1 MSIKRK
7 FVTAIT
13 TAGLLA
19 GLFGSAF
26 VPSALAGVN
35 DPDLD
40 YTYAYLESS
49 GNGIDDG
56 KLTSSQAHA
65 AGDTSGGP
73 KYSLDNISWWAPY
86 GMVAKGSEYDEFDA
100 EDFSIGFVINNS
112 TEDPVQTVDLIASAT
127 GGAFEFAW
135 PYEDDSEDLNRCQ
148 NPNLDWTTTSQSVD
162 NVTQDG
168 ENDDNDSYADAE
180 GVYFLCV
187 RSKNAFDGDSGVLT
201 VKANGKTIATIDV
214 TVFGDISSIALSTKN
229 GITSVAQDNQEIGDF
244 WNVIFKDN
252 AGQSINVN
260 GDENWNY
267 VPDLYN
273 YEIDEYLDDDG
284 SGNGYCENGDDE
296 CLEPT
301 GSSRAYNAD
310 DEVIS
315 WFAGSAFYYHESRAS
330 LAANV
335 CGSADV
341 GESYVAKAEFT
352 NLDGERIRSN
362 GVTIKCS
369 EPIEDYEITDLK
381 MEYTS
386 TNTLSG
392 EADWLGSDQGGD
404 DVPTCDYSGFGFEY
418 DYGVAVVAETVFA
431 GIEIHAVVKDTE
443 GNTMGID
450 ASSGFAGLT
459 VTADGNEDLGWNE
472 GVSGFIGNGTIRVGC
487 YVPDM
492 SRAAKFALEVTV
504 ADPDT
509 SIGTEADL
517 VETFYYVASL
527 ELDYTLTRVRNAAK
541 TKATWTVDWGL
552 SCSNAVV
559 YFDWVNKA
567 GTKGTLV
574 TGTSPLARVA
584 NLDGVATLTLKKRN
598 MTVYVTAYACDDFE
612 DEDLDE
618 LGPVKARFR

>member
-40 YTYAYLESS
+40 YTYAYLETYD
-49 GNGIDDG
+49 NGIDDG
-56 KLTSSQAHA
+56 GLTSTEADD
-65 AGDTSGGP
+65 AGNTSGAARF
-73 KYSLDNISWWAPY
+73 SLDEVSWWAPY
-86 GMVAKGSEYDEFDA
+86 GMVTKNSQYDDYDA
-100 EDFSIGFVINNS
+100 EDFSIGFDVRNS
-112 TEDPVQTVDLIASAT
+112 TDDPVQTVDLVATAT

-135 PYEDDSEDLNRCQ
+135 PYEDDSEDINRCQ

-168 ENDDNDSYADAE
+168 DNDENDSYDDAE
-180 GVYFLCV
+180 GLYFLCV

-201 VKANGKTIATIDV
+201 VKANGTTIATIDV
-214 TVFGDISSIALSTKN
+214 TVFGDISSIALSTKY
-229 GITSVAQDNQEIGDF
+229 GITSIAEDNDAIGDF
-244 WNVIFKDN
+244 WNVLFKDN
-252 AGQSINVN
+252 AGQTLNAN
-260 GDENWNY
+260 GDKNWAY

-273 YEIDEYLDDDG
+273 YEIDEYLDDADG
-284 SGNGYCENGDDE
+284 GSNGYCEDGYSE

-301 GSSRAYNAD
+301 GSSRAYNSD
-310 DEVIS
+310 DEIID
-315 WFAGSAFYYHESRAS
+315 WFDTYAFYEHESRAALES
-330 LAANV
+330 NV
-335 CGSADV
+335 CDAGDI

-369 EPIEDYEITDLK
+369 DDIDKFEVTDMK

-386 TNTLSG
+386 SNTLSG
-392 EADWLGSDQGGD
+392 EADWAGSDQGGD
-404 DVPTCDYSGFGFEY
+404 DTPTCDWDGYSTEA
-418 DYGVAVVAETVFA
+418 DYAADVAAESVYS
-431 GIEIHAVVKDTE
+431 GIEIHAVVKDTS
-443 GNTMGID
+443 GNAMGID
-450 ASSGFAGLT
+450 SSSGLGFT
-459 VTADGNEDLGWNE
+459 VTAEGNDDLNWDE
-472 GVSGFIGNGTIRVGC
+472 GVSGFIANGVIRVGC

-492 SRAAKFALEVTV
+492 ARSAKFSLAVTV
-504 ADPDT
+504 ENPDAST
-509 SIGTEADL
+509 LTEADL

-527 ELDYTLTRVRNAAK
+527 ELPYTLTRVRNAAK
-541 TKATWTVDWGL
+541 TSATWTADWGL

-559 YFDWVNKA
+559 YFDWINKA
-567 GTKGTLV
+567 GTKGTLAN
-574 TGTSPLARVA
+574 GTSPIARTA
-584 NLDGVATLTLKKRN
+584 NLDGVATFTLKRRN

>member
-40 YTYAYLESS
+40 YTYAYLEEY

-56 KLTSSQAHA
+56 YMASSQAPE
-65 AGDTSGGP
+65 AGDSGSP
-73 KYSLDNISWWAPY
+73 AKFSLDNISWWAPY
-86 GMVAKGSEYDEFDA
+86 GMVGKNSNYDYGDH
-100 EDFSIGFVINNS
+100 EDMSIGFVIENS
-112 TEDPVQTVDLIASAT
+112 SSDRIENVDLVATAT

-135 PYEDDSEDLNRCQ
+135 PYGDGDDRLRQCINND
-148 NPNLDWTTTSQSVD
+148 LDWSTTSASVD
-162 NVTQDG
+162 DVTQDG
-168 ENDDNDSYADAE
+168 DDESDASYDNADGE
-180 GVYFLCV
+180 YFLCV

-201 VKANGKTIATIDV
+201 VKANGTTIATIDV
-214 TVFGDISSIALSTKN
+214 TVFGDISSIALSTKH
-229 GITSVAQDNQEIGDF
+229 GITSIAEDNNAVGDF
-244 WNVIFKDN
+244 WNVIYKDN

-260 GDENWNY
+260 GDKNWNY

-273 YEIDEYLDDDG
+273 YDIGEYLDDH
-284 SGNGYCENGDDE
+284 YCATGDSD

-301 GSSRAYNAD
+301 GTARAINSE
-310 DEVIS
+310 DETID
-315 WFAGSAFYYHESRAS
+315 WFGDYAHYYHESRAE
-330 LAANV
+330 LEANV
-335 CGSADV
+335 CDAGDI

-362 GVTIKCS
+362 GVTITCS
-369 EPIEDYEITDLK
+369 DDIDKFEVTDMK

-386 TNTLSG
+386 SNTLSG
-392 EADWLGSDQGGD
+392 EADWAGSDQGGD
-404 DVPTCDYSGFGFEY
+404 DTPTCDWSGYGTEVDYAADVLAENIYS
-418 DYGVAVVAETVFA
+418 
-431 GIEIHAVVKDTE
+431 GIEIHAVVKDTS
-443 GNTMGID
+443 GNAMGID
-450 ASSGFAGLT
+450 ASSGLGFT
-459 VTADGNEDLGWNE
+459 VTAEGNEDLNWDA
-472 GVSGFIGNGTIRVGC
+472 GVSGFIANGVIRVGC

-492 SRAAKFALEVTV
+492 ARSAKFSLAVTV
-504 ADPDT
+504 EDPDAST
-509 SIGTEADL
+509 GTEADL

-527 ELDYTLTRVRNAAK
+527 ELPYTLTRVRNAAK
-541 TKATWTVDWGL
+541 TSATWTVDWGL

-559 YFDWVNKA
+559 YFDWINKA
-567 GTKGTLV
+567 GTKGTLAN
-574 TGTSPLARVA
+574 GTSPIARTA
-584 NLDGVATLTLKKRN
+584 NLDGVATFTLKRRN